1 VIPVEA
7 PQSLWFA
14 LALTL
19 AAGLTTG
26 LGGAFAL
33 VSHSSHRRLLGAG
46 LGLSGGVMVYISFVE
61 LLPKASELLGES
73 LGGTWTVIGFFSGMA
88 TMAVID
94 ALVPER
100 SNPHDAVH
108 VEDRESI
115 GERSKLERMG
125 MMTAVAIAIHNFPEG
140 LATFYSGLHDPTV
153 GVSVAA
159 AIGLHNIPE
168 GIAVALPIFHAT
180 HNRARAFGHSLL
192 SGLAEPLGAVLGW
205 LTIGWAF
212 DDGGMGLI
220 FAAVAGIMV
229 FLALDQLIPNA
240 KRYASGHESV
250 YGLIG
255 GMLIMALALAWL

>member
-1 VIPVEA
+1 VEFSSSIA
-7 PQSLWFA
+7 FA
-14 LALTL
+14 LGLTL
-19 AAGLTTG
+19 LAGLTTG

-33 VSHSSHRRLLGAG
+33 LARSSHRRMLGAG

-73 LGGTWTVIGFFSGMA
+73 IGGTWTVIGFFTGMA

-100 SNPHDAVH
+100 DNPHDAVL
-108 VEDRESI
+108 VDDSETLA
-115 GERSKLERMG
+115 ERSKLERMG
-125 MMTAVAIAIHNFPEG
+125 TMTAVAIAVHNFPEG
-140 LATFYSGLHDPTV
+140 LATFYSGMHDVTV

-180 HNRARAFGHSLL
+180 RSRARAFGRSLL

-205 LTIGWAF
+205 LTIGWWF
-212 DDGGMGLI
+212 DEGSMGLV

-255 GMLIMALALAWL
+255 GMLIMAVALAWL

>member
-1 VIPVEA
+1 MEPSN
-7 PQSLWFA
+7 SLG

-19 AAGLTTG
+19 TLLAGLTTG

-33 VSHSSHRRLLGAG
+33 IARSSHRTLLGAG
-46 LGLSGGVMVYISFVE
+46 LGLSGGVMVYVSFVE
-61 LLPKASELLGES
+61 LMPNAAAMLGEPI
-73 LGGTWTVIGFFSGMA
+73 GGLWTAIGFFTGMA

-94 ALVPER
+94 AIVPTAD
-100 SNPHDAVH
+100 NPHEAVL
-108 VEDRESI
+108 VGDSESI
-115 GERSKLERMG
+115 AERAKLERMG

-140 LATFYSGLHDPTV
+140 LATFYSTLHDPSI
-153 GVSVAA
+153 GISVAA

-180 HNRARAFGHSLL
+180 QNRRRAFGWSLL
-192 SGLAEPLGAVLGW
+192 SGLAEPLGAGLGY
-205 LTIGWAF
+205 LTIGWQF
-212 DDGGMGLI
+212 DNGGMGMVI
-220 FAAVAGIMV
+220 AAVAGIMV

-255 GMLIMALALAWL
+255 GMMIMALALALL